1 MFMHNTNKGRTLST
15 RGIPRPH
22 SRGPRPQVWT
32 TGPDP
37 VRHQQFRVWGQQKN
51 QAQWRDEGWSIG
63 FRDWCDLWDQSG
75 QWLNRGRERGCYCMS
90 RLDWS
95 LPWTV
100 DNVAI
105 ITREA
110 HAKLQ
115 GDARAAGW
123 SSIAQKR
130 ARARRGQQT
139 LDLDHASDD

>member
-1 MFMHNTNKGRTLST
+1 MIYDPRAPRPST
-15 RGIPRPH
+15 RGV
-22 SRGPRPQVWT
+22 RPQVWI

-37 VRHQQFRVWGQQKN
+37 VLHEKYRVWLQQKN

-63 FRDWCDLWDQSG
+63 FTDWCNLWADLWES
-75 QWLNRGRERGCYCMS
+75 RGRTRGSYCMS

-95 LPWTV
+95 LPWTL
-100 DNVAI
+100 DNVAV

-130 ARARRGQQT
+130 ARARRGQQN
-139 LDLDHASDD
+139 LELDHASDD